1 MATIAVSSELDV
13 VSKYEALVKSSLG
26 GESVYARMKE
36 TIKQLAVDGDISDNE
51 KAKVIAEVLAGLS
64 SSISSSSMSTALQW
78 ASTEKDIALK
88 KYELEQKVDVL
99 KNEVIATANQ
109 GKLLEYQGVQTQA
122 ETRRL
127 YGATTVDAEGKLIS
141 LNDSGKIYEDIQL
154 TKAQVVTQGKEQT
167 AIEAKTKESYATIH
181 KVVADTKVNYGIY
194 SGYTIAD
201 TGITG
206 SIIGSSANTL
216 SAAQEVIAKEQ
227 AKGYAYNAW
236 ANALS
241 GSSAALGSLL
251 ASNLTK
257 FDDPQH
263 VSTKFLTRVNT
274 ALCRLQNVQDPY
286 AAPVPL
292 ENCTPV

>member
-26 GESVYARMKE
+26 GDSVYARMKE
-36 TIKQLAVDGDISDNE
+36 TIKQLSADGDISDNE

-64 SSISSSSMSTALQW
+64 SSISSSSMNTALQW
-78 ASTEKDIALK
+78 ASAEKDIALK
-88 KYELEQKVDVL
+88 KYELAEKVDVL
-99 KNEVIATANQ
+99 KNEAVATANQ

-127 YGATTVDAEGKLIS
+127 YGVTTVDAEGKLTS
-141 LNDSGKIYEDIQL
+141 LNDSGKIYEDILL
-154 TKAQVVTQGKEQT
+154 TKAQVTTQSKEQA

-194 SGYTIAD
+194 SGYSLTES
-201 TGITG
+201 GITG

-216 SAAQEVIAKEQ
+216 TAIQATIAKEQ

-251 ASNLTK
+251 ASNLTQ
-257 FDDPQH
+257 FNDPNH
-263 VSTKFLTRVNT
+263 VSTKFLNRVESILVDLEGVT
-274 ALCRLQNVQDPY
+274 APTTWTL
-286 AAPVPL
+286 
-292 ENCTPV
+292 

>member
-36 TIKQLAVDGDISDNE
+36 TIKQLSADGDISDSE

-78 ASTEKDIALK
+78 ASTERDIALK

-99 KNEVIATANQ
+99 KNEVIASANQ
-109 GKLLEYQGVQTQA
+109 GKLLEYQGIQSQA

-127 YGATTVDAEGKLIS
+127 YGVAIVGSDGKLQA
-141 LNDSGKIYEDIQL
+141 LDESGKIFEDIQL
-154 TKAQVVTQGKEQT
+154 TKAQVVTQGKEQNV
-167 AIEAKTKESYATIH
+167 IDAKVKESHVSIH
-181 KVVADTKVNYGIY
+181 KILADTKVNYGIY
-194 SGYTIAD
+194 SGYAISESGV
-201 TGITG
+201 TGIILGNTDG
-206 SIIGSSANTL
+206 TL
-216 SAAQEVIAKEQ
+216 SAAQEIIAKEQ

-257 FDDPQH
+257 FGDETH
-263 VSTKFLTRVNT
+263 VSTKFLNRVNIT
-274 ALCRLQNVQDPY
+274 LNKLQEVPDPY
-286 AAPVPL
+286 AAPIP
-292 ENCTPV
+292 

>member
-36 TIKQLAVDGDISDNE
+36 TIKQLSADGDISDNE

-78 ASTEKDIALK
+78 ASTERDIALK
-88 KYELEQKVDVL
+88 KYELAERVDVL

-109 GKLLEYQGVQTQA
+109 GKLLKYQGVQTQA

-127 YGATTVDAEGKLIS
+127 YGAATIDSEGNLTS
-141 LNDSGKIYEDIQL
+141 LNDSGKIFEDIQL

-194 SGYTIAD
+194 SGYD
-201 TGITG
+201 LKEDGITG
-206 SIIGSSANTL
+206 TIIGSSANTL
-216 SAAQEVIAKEQ
+216 SAIQATIAKEQ
-227 AKGYAYNAW
+227 ANGYAYNAW

-257 FDDPQH
+257 FDDDTH
-263 VSTKFLTRVNT
+263 VSTKFLNRVE
-274 ALCRLQNVQDPY
+274 AILVDLEGVV
-286 AAPVPL
+286 APTTWTL
-292 ENCTPV
+292 